1 MTSQLCCLHRNVYA
15 SLNASLKL
23 TLNAKILLTKTAI
36 HKYKQLFGFIRAK
49 INLKK
54 KNTKKKMADWSQNA
68 NKTHTFLSS

>member
-54 KNTKKKMADWSQNA
+54 KKHKEKNGRLVTKCKQNPYI
-68 NKTHTFLSS
+68 S